1 MTNMI
6 LDPATCQ
13 PMSAEA
19 KSAFVCLGCDEP
31 LSKTWEKML
40 TKGFDSYQCIC
51 GDESMVDELDVH
63 ILPTSVQF
71 LDNKTTRETVWY
83 HSTKVANWAEEV
95 SQLRPTFVCGSNEML
110 SVPYVHVGT
119 LDAAMARFEDTAAE
133 AGWLY
138 EIRIK
143 DEAFLAGEVYE
154 DRNDW
159 EQYVRTGFF
168 EGIFEDKH
176 RCDVLRYVN
185 RWESVGS
192 ISLIMDPRFMEI
204 VKVSPLQGKKSKGK
218 AVKSSKVTGAPKKD
232 WKLAA

>member
-6 LDPATCQ
+6 LDPASCQ

-19 KSAFVCLGCDEP
+19 QSAFVCLGCDEP

-40 TKGFDSYQCIC
+40 TKGFDSYQCVC
-51 GDESMVDELDVH
+51 EEESMVDELDVR
-63 ILPTSVQF
+63 ILPSSVQF
-71 LDNKTTRETVWY
+71 LDVGTTRETVWF
-83 HSTKVANWAEEV
+83 HSTKVENWSEEV
-95 SQLRPTFVCGSNEML
+95 SKLRPTFVCGSNEMP

-119 LDAAMARFEDTAAE
+119 FDAAMTRFEDTKGE
-133 AGWLY
+133 SGWLY

-143 DEAFLAGEVYE
+143 DDAFIAEEVYE

-159 EQYVRTGFF
+159 EQFVRAGFF
-168 EGIFEDKH
+168 EGFLGDKKK
-176 RCDVLRYVN
+176 CDVLRYVN

-192 ISLIMDPRFMEI
+192 ISLIMDPRFMEV
-204 VKVSPLQGKKSKGK
+204 VKVSPLNKKEAKRTT
-218 AVKSSKVTGAPKKD
+218 SSSPKKD

>member
-13 PMSAEA
+13 PMSAGA
-19 KSAFVCLGCDEP
+19 QSAFVCLGCDAP
-31 LSKTWEKML
+31 LSRTWEKML
-40 TKGFDSYQCIC
+40 TNGFESYQCLC

-63 ILPTSVQF
+63 ILPSSVRF
-71 LDNKTTRETVWY
+71 LDTDTTRENVWY
-83 HSTKVANWAEEV
+83 HSTKVENWAEEV

-119 LDAAMARFEDTAAE
+119 LDAAMARFDDTKHE

-143 DEAFLAGEVYE
+143 DEAVLAREVYE

-168 EGIFEDKH
+168 EGILEDKKQ
-176 RCDVLRYVN
+176 CDVIRYVN

-192 ISLIMDPRFMEI
+192 ISLIMDPRLFEV
-204 VKVSPLQGKKSKGK
+204 VKVSVLKKKGLKGK
-218 AVKSSKVTGAPKKD
+218 TTTASVASKKGLKITAQSG
-232 WKLAA
+232 